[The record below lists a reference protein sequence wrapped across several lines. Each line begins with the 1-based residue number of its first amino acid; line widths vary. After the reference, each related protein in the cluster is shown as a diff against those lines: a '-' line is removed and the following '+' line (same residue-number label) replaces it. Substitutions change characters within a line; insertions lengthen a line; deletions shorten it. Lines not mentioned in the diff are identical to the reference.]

1 MGCQENG
8 KGYVMFPASW
18 ELPHPLAETIKLFPW
33 SSNVGKRLEL
43 ELEGLPASPRMAT
56 PLDGEDEKDDMR
68 QKGQQVSSV
77 TLPVSEQNTFIH
89 STSRMS
95 LPRNPAA
102 ALSWPEVYSQ
112 VSSSPFMALAAVT
125 LGEG

>member
-56 PLDGEDEKDDMR
+56 PLDEEDEK
-68 QKGQQVSSV
+68 QVSPI
-77 TLPVSEQNTFIH
+77 TLSPCLSQSKIH
-89 STSRMS
+89 SFI
-95 LPRNPAA
+95 PH
-102 ALSWPEVYSQ
+102 
-112 VSSSPFMALAAVT
+112 
-125 LGEG
+125 LG